1 MSEHQTP
8 PEEDLTVAN
17 GDSAE
22 AVSEPDVTVASGQEA
37 AELAAQLALVAAD
50 RDRLKT
56 ELDEQNS
63 AYLRLAAD
71 FENFRR
77 RTLKEREELELQS
90 KRTTIT
96 ELLPVID
103 NFDRARAQI
112 KPQGEE
118 AEAIHKSY
126 QGLYKQLVDC
136 LKRIGVSPM
145 RAEGQ
150 PFDPSLHDAVLRE
163 ETTEHP
169 DGIVL
174 EELQRGYLLG
184 DLVLRHALVK
194 VSIAAE
200 ENSAAVTE

>member
-1 MSEHQTP
+1 M
-8 PEEDLTVAN
+8 
-17 GDSAE
+17 
-22 AVSEPDVTVASGQEA
+22 
-37 AELAAQLALVAAD
+37 
-50 RDRLKT
+50 
-56 ELDEQNS
+56 
-63 AYLRLAAD
+63 
-71 FENFRR
+71 
-77 RTLKEREELELQS
+77 KEREELELQS
-90 KRTTIT
+90 KRVTIT

-103 NFDRARAQI
+103 NFERARAQL

-150 PFDPSLHDAVLRE
+150 PFDPAYHDAVLRE
-163 ETTEHP
+163 ESTDQP
-169 DGIVL
+169 DGTVL

-194 VSIAAE
+194 VSIAGE
-200 ENSAAVTE
+200 GNSDSAAE

>member
-1 MSEHQTP
+1 MSENQTP
-8 PEEDLTVAN
+8 PEEELIVASE
-17 GDSAE
+17 DTAE
-22 AVSEPDVTVASGQEA
+22 AANASDVAADPQQETT
-37 AELAAQLALVAAD
+37 ELAAQLALVSAE
-50 RDRLKT
+50 RDRLKA

-63 AYLRLAAD
+63 SYLRLAAD

-77 RTLKEREELELQS
+77 RTVKEREELELHS
-90 KRTTIT
+90 KRATIT

-126 QGLYKQLVDC
+126 QGLYKQLIDC

-150 PFDPSLHDAVLRE
+150 PFDPSYHDAVLRE
-163 ETTEHP
+163 ESADHP
-169 DGIVL
+169 DGMVL

-184 DLVLRHALVK
+184 DMVLRHALVK
-194 VSIAAE
+194 VSIAVE
-200 ENSAAVTE
+200 GDSDGVTE